1 MRTLLS
7 GIAAV
12 AAVAFFASSTM
23 ACEWSKDR
31 MASKMES
38 SESVA
43 MSTYDGAKTPMAD
56 ELTVEALAK
65 PECAEGDKDCAP
77 QAQ

>member
-23 ACEWSKDR
+23 ACEWNKAR
-31 MASKMES
+31 MASKVKS

-43 MSTYDGAKTPMAD
+43 MSTYDGAKTPAA
-56 ELTVEALAK
+56 ELSVEALAK

-77 QAQ
+77 QGQ